1 MGIFG
6 KLSDLANAATEKTS
20 GAIELGKLNLRLGS
34 EEKKVAEATHKIGEC
49 LLRSLDA
56 GQEYDEAVMSLYEDV
71 KLSRDMMRSI
81 KEEIA
86 ALSGL
91 VLCTNCQA
99 ENPKGSKF
107 CQGCGSSLNQEEPV
121 VEAAGEVV
129 EILCPSCSAVV
140 EPDAVFCTQCGAK
153 LHED

>member
-1 MGIFG
+1 MGIFD

-20 GAIELGKLNLRLGS
+20 GAIEIGKLNLRLGG
-34 EEKKVAEATHKIGEC
+34 EEKKIAEATHKIGEC

-56 GQEYDEAVMSLYEDV
+56 GQEYDEAVMSLYEDIKV
-71 KLSRDMMRSI
+71 SRDAVLSI

-91 VLCTNCQA
+91 LLCPSCQK

-107 CQGCGSSLNQEEPV
+107 CQECGTSIQEETV
-121 VEAAGEVV
+121 VDVTPEAV
-129 EILCPSCSAVV
+129 ENRCPSCSAVV
-140 EPDAVFCTQCGAK
+140 APDAAFCTQCGTK
-153 LHED
+153 IHED

>member
-1 MGIFG
+1 MGIFD
-6 KLSDLANAATEKTS
+6 KLSDLASAAGEKTS
-20 GAIELGKLNLRLGS
+20 GAIELGRLNLRLGG
-34 EEKKVAEATHKIGEC
+34 EEKKITEATHKIGEC

-56 GQEYDEAVMSLYEDV
+56 GQEYDETVMSLYEDIKV
-71 KLSRDMMRSI
+71 SRDTVLSI

-91 VLCTNCQA
+91 VLCSSCQS

-107 CQGCGSSLNQEEPV
+107 CQECGASIQAESIVDVTPEEA
-121 VEAAGEVV
+121 EEH
-129 EILCPSCSAVV
+129 CPSCSAVV
-140 EPDAVFCTQCGAK
+140 PADAAFCTQCGTK